1 MKKLL
6 TLLLVAGTFP
16 VAGIPEMTPGNVQS
30 LSRKPVIVV
39 TSLGCDAGQMYVN
52 SVKDALSDLKG
63 VDIIWTDVNNLSKVF
78 QDPPVSQIPPILL
91 VKGGVVLDTSAEY
104 HSLMGRANLGSNL
117 VRKWAYDA
125 MTKQGIPFSMD
136 KPPEIFLDIV
146 PDNSPAN
153 LPEQPAAY
161 YPLKTDLKEAGGGTD
176 FKIGIKN
183 FPPNGAYYMSGEFGY
198 TMNGKYVGKMYN
210 EGKAFFRQNSPNP
223 LLTGASMSVNI
234 KPEKSAKVESTLFGL
249 GDRRITYFVQN
260 STGKL
265 AVWIEAYCD
274 KCGPRGG
281 RASIDDAYIFPDVT
295 VEFGKWYTFVVSL
308 DIQNQ
313 RLKTLMNGRRLK
325 DMNLSKQFLEINAKS
340 APDIYAMSLTYDGT
354 GTPFKGFAKDV
365 AIYDR
370 TLNHNEMLAV
380 AAKYGDK
387 TNPPP
392 PATPDK
398 AQQDALD
405 RAMLQAAANGDA
417 AQVSKQLDAGANVN
431 ATVQDWSALNIA
443 AFFGREKVVKLLIDR
458 HAAVLHEVQPGW
470 NAQQQAKSKG
480 FDSIVKL
487 LENASNQPR
496 VFGERKFNRSLER
509 AMTPEAPELK

>member
-1 MKKLL
+1 MKKIL
-6 TLLLVAGTFP
+6 TLIFLAVAYP
-16 VAGIPEMTPGNVQS
+16 VSGIPEMTPGNVQS

-39 TSLGCDAGQMYVN
+39 TSLSCDAGQMYVN
-52 SVKDALSDLKG
+52 SVRDALSDLKG
-63 VDIIWTDVNNLSKVF
+63 VDVVWIDFNNLSKVF

-91 VKGGVVLDTSAEY
+91 VKAGVVLDSSAEY
-104 HSLMGRANLGSNL
+104 HNLMNRVNLGSNL

-125 MTKQGIPFSMD
+125 MTKQGLSFNMD
-136 KPPEIFLDIV
+136 KPTEIFLDVIA
-146 PDNSPAN
+146 DNSPAN
-153 LPEQPAAY
+153 LPEQPTVY
-161 YPLKTDLKEAGGGTD
+161 YPLKTDLKETGGAPD
-176 FKIGIKN
+176 FMIGIKN
-183 FPPNGAYYMSGEFGY
+183 SPPNGAYYMSGEYGY
-198 TMNGKYVGKMYN
+198 TMNGKYVGKMFN
-210 EGKAFFRQNSPNP
+210 EGKGFFRQGTPDP
-223 LLTGASMSVNI
+223 LISGAGMSINI
-234 KPEKSAKVESTLFGL
+234 KPEKSKKVESTLFGL
-249 GDRRITYFVQN
+249 GNRRITYFVQN
-260 STGKL
+260 NTGKL
-265 AVWIEAYCD
+265 AVWIEAQCEN
-274 KCGPRGG
+274 CGPRGG
-281 RASIDDAYIFPDVT
+281 RAGIDDAYIFPDVT

-313 RLKTLMNGRRLK
+313 RLMTLMNGRRLK
-325 DMNLSKQFLEINAKS
+325 DMSLSKQFLEINPKT
-340 APDIYAMSLTYDGT
+340 APYGYAMSLTYDGT

-365 AIYDR
+365 AIYAR

-417 AQVSKQLDAGANVN
+417 AQVSKQIDAGANVN
-431 ATVQDWSALNIA
+431 AIIQDWSALNLA
-443 AFFGREKVVKLLIDR
+443 AYFGRDKLVKLLIDR
-458 HAAVLHEVQPGW
+458 HADVLHEVQPGW

-496 VFGERKFNRSLER
+496 VFGQRKFNRPLER
-509 AMTPEAPELK
+509 AMTPEAPDLK